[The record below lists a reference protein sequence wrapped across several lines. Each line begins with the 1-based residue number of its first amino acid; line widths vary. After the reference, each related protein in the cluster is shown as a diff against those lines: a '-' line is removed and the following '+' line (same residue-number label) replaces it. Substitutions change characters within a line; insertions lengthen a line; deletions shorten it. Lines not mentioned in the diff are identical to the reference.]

1 VTAVTTTPPPT
12 RRRRVAVW
20 VSIGV
25 VVVIVGAIATILS
38 GLGQWSRRDVLDP
51 ESTGADGARALARVL
66 DQHGVAVHVV
76 RDRHALDE
84 ALDAAGRTDR
94 LPAMATLVLP
104 DSPLLSDTT
113 FQRLADGA
121 DDVVIA
127 QPQARAA
134 RVLFDADLSG
144 YGTDRPIGPG
154 CALPAAQ
161 RSGSISPGT
170 LFAPPNDPD
179 TTACYTIDGDAAL
192 LQATRGGRTVT
203 LIDATELFTNATLA
217 ENGNAALGVNL
228 LGVHSDLIWYVPSAG
243 DADTGEVPP
252 DLGTLTPGW
261 VSPVIVL
268 LLLVGVAAAVWRGRR
283 FGPLVAENLPVTV
296 RAAETT
302 DGRARLYARSGDRV
316 HVADRL
322 RIGTLTRLARVLGL
336 GRSTPANEISDA
348 VADRLGMPRA
358 QVRGI
363 LIDDLPDSD
372 RALLALSDSLRDLER
387 RVHQAVRPDT
397 NPPTDTG
404 RTP

>member
-1 VTAVTTTPPPT
+1 MTAVTTATPPT
-12 RRRRVAVW
+12 RRRRVGIW

-25 VVVIVGAIATILS
+25 VVVVVGVIATILS
-38 GLGQWSRRDVLDP
+38 GLGQWNRRDVLDP

-104 DSPLLSDTT
+104 DSPLLSDAT
-113 FQRLADGA
+113 FQKMADGA

-134 RVLFDADLSG
+134 RVLFDAELSG
-144 YGTDRPIGPG
+144 YGTDQPIGPG

-179 TTACYTIDGDAAL
+179 ITACYTVDGDAAL
-192 LQATRGGRTVT
+192 LQRTLGGRTVT
-203 LIDATELFTNATLA
+203 LLDAAELFTNATLA
-217 ENGNAALGVNL
+217 DDGNAALGVNL

-243 DADTGEVPP
+243 DADAGEVAA
-252 DLGTLTPGW
+252 DLGSLTPGW

-336 GRSTPANEISDA
+336 GRATPANEISDA

-363 LIDDLPDSD
+363 LIDDQPATDRELLTISD
-372 RALLALSDSLRDLER
+372 RLRDLER